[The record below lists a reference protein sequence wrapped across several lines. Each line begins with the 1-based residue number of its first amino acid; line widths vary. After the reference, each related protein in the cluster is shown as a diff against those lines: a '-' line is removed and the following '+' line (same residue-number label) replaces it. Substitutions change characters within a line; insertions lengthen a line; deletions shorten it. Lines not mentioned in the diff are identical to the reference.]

1 LPVCKLI
8 RKRTLID
15 PITALAF
22 SIYENKGVYCLL
34 LGSGVSRPSEIPTGW
49 EITLDLVSRVGALQ
63 GVKDEPDWA
72 KWYKATFGKEPT
84 YSELLD
90 QLASTPDERR
100 SVLHSY
106 IEPNADDIA
115 AGRKIP
121 TRAHQAIARLVAAGH
136 VRVII
141 TTNFDRLIENALREN
156 GVEPTVITSDD
167 ALQGA
172 VPLIHSRCYVVKIH
186 GDYLDTRIRNTDTEL
201 GAYTPGL
208 NTLLD
213 RIIDEHGLIVCG
225 WSGDW
230 DPALRAAITRAP
242 NRRYPMFW
250 AARGQMSPVAETL
263 VGHRAGRVIVV
274 EGADAFFERLESLV
288 SAQAEAQR
296 PNPRSVELMVTSAKK
311 FLAHAEFRIQLD
323 EMIGG
328 ELRRIDHDIVTSQPV
343 GAWSNNLFISAVA
356 RYEAQT
362 EILARIFGVL
372 GRYGTGPD
380 FSDVLD
386 VITKLGVRD
395 ATSGFT
401 SLTNLRTYPAVLL
414 LYAYGIGLLKA
425 QRFAD
430 LFKLFSAPINT
441 GRDQAQTIASHL
453 LLTRWEGTENDP
465 WKLLP
470 GLEKRKTALSD
481 HLHELFEGW
490 TVDYLFTKGE
500 YTGLFEGFE
509 TLGTLAYI
517 TLANDKATLQAT
529 IQNPNRDFAWAP
541 IGRAAWDGS
550 VRRKILESWTG
561 SLQPLLLKAGFA
573 HGDKEYLPLAIE
585 SIGRLA
591 SRIGIGW

>member
-1 LPVCKLI
+1 M
-8 RKRTLID
+8 ID
-15 PITALAF
+15 PIAALAF

-49 EITLDLVSRVGALQ
+49 EITLDLVSRVAALQ

-156 GVEPTVITSDD
+156 GVEPTVIASDD

-250 AARGQMSPVAETL
+250 AARRQMSPVAETL
-263 VGHRAGRVIVV
+263 VGHRAGRVIAV

-323 EMIGG
+323 ELIGG

-380 FSDVLD
+380 FSDALD
-386 VITKLGVRD
+386 VITRLGVRD
-395 ATSGFT
+395 ATSGYT

-509 TLGTLAYI
+509 MLGTLAYI
-517 TLANDKATLQAT
+517 TLSNDKATLEAAV
-529 IQNPNRDFAWAP
+529 QNPNRDFVWSP

-550 VRRKILESWTG
+550 VRRKILESWIG
-561 SLQPLLLKAGFA
+561 GLQPLLLKAGFA

-591 SRIGIGW
+591 SRINW

>member
-1 LPVCKLI
+1 
-8 RKRTLID
+8 LID
-15 PITALAF
+15 PLTALAF

-34 LGSGVSRPSEIPTGW
+34 LGSGVSRPAEIPTGW
-49 EITLDLVSRVGALQ
+49 EITLDLVSRVAALR
-63 GVKDEPDWA
+63 GVTDEPDWA
-72 KWYKATFGKEPT
+72 AWYKATFGTEPK

-106 IEPNADDIA
+106 IEPNADDIS

-121 TRAHQAIARLVAAGH
+121 TRAHQAVARMVAAGH

-167 ALQGA
+167 ALKGA
-172 VPLIHSRCYVVKIH
+172 VPLIHSCCYVVKIH
-186 GDYLDTRIRNTDTEL
+186 GDYLDTRIRNTDPEL
-201 GAYTPGL
+201 GAYTPEL

-250 AARGQMSPVAETL
+250 ATRGQLSPVAETL
-263 VGHRAGRVIVV
+263 FSHRAGRVITI

-288 SAQAEAQR
+288 SAQADAQR
-296 PNPRSVELMVTSAKK
+296 PNPRSVELLVASAKK
-311 FLAHAEFRIQLD
+311 FLARPEFRIQLD
-323 EMIGG
+323 ELIGG
-328 ELRRIDHDIVTSQPV
+328 ELRRIDHEIVAGASQPMD
-343 GAWSNNLFISAVA
+343 AWSNSLFISAVA

-372 GRYGTGPD
+372 GRYGTGEE
-380 FSDVLD
+380 FRGALD
-386 VITKLGVRD
+386 AITRLGFREP
-395 ATSGFT
+395 ASGFS

-414 LYAYGIGLLKA
+414 FYAYGIGLLKA
-425 QRFAD
+425 QRFGD
-430 LFKLFSAPINT
+430 LFKLFSTPINT
-441 GRDQAQTIASHL
+441 GRDQTQTVASHL
-453 LLTRWEGTENDP
+453 LLTRWEGTESDP

-470 GLEKRKTALSD
+470 EFDKRKTALSD
-481 HLHELFEGW
+481 YLHELFEGW

-500 YTGLFEGFE
+500 YTTSLFEHFE
-509 TLGTLAYI
+509 LLGTLAYV
-517 TLANDKATLQAT
+517 TLSIDKATLQAA
-529 IQNPNRDFAWAP
+529 IQSPNRDFVWSP
-541 IGRAAWDGS
+541 IGRAAWDGR
-550 VRRKILESWTG
+550 VCRPILESWKG
-561 SLQPLLLKAGFA
+561 DLQPLLLKAGFA
-573 HGDKEYLPLAIE
+573 RGDQDYLPLAIE

-591 SRIGIGW
+591 SRIGW

>member
-1 LPVCKLI
+1 
-8 RKRTLID
+8 LID
-15 PITALAF
+15 PLTALAF

-34 LGSGVSRPSEIPTGW
+34 LGSGVSRPAEIPTGW
-49 EITLDLVSRVGALQ
+49 EVTLDLVRRVAALQ
-63 GVKDEPDWA
+63 GVTDEPDWA
-72 KWYKATFGKEPT
+72 SWHKATFGAEPK

-115 AGRKIP
+115 AGRKTP
-121 TRAHQAIARLVAAGH
+121 TRAHLAIARMVAAGH

-156 GVEPTVITSDD
+156 GVEPTIITSDD
-167 ALQGA
+167 ALKGA

-186 GDYLDTRIRNTDTEL
+186 GDYLDTRIRNTDSEL
-201 GAYTPGL
+201 GAYTPEL
-208 NTLLD
+208 DTLLD

-250 AARGQMSPVAETL
+250 AARGKLSPDAETL
-263 VGHRAGRVIVV
+263 ISQRAGKVITI

-288 SAQAEAQR
+288 SAQADSQR
-296 PNPRSVELMVTSAKK
+296 TNPRSVELLVASAKK
-311 FLAHAEFRIQLD
+311 FLARPEFRIQLD
-323 EMIGG
+323 ELIGN
-328 ELRRIDHDIVTSQPV
+328 ELRRIDHEVVGGAFQPT
-343 GAWSNNLFISAVA
+343 GSWSNNLFISAVA

-372 GRYGTGPD
+372 GRYGTGNE
-380 FSDVLD
+380 FREAVD
-386 VITKLGVRD
+386 VITRLGFREP
-395 ATSGFT
+395 TSGYNV
-401 SLTNLRTYPAVLL
+401 LTNLRTYPAVLL

-425 QRFAD
+425 QRFGE

-441 GRDQAQTIASHL
+441 GRDQAQTVVSWLH
-453 LLTRWEGTENDP
+453 LTRWEGNEHDP

-470 GLEKRKTALSD
+470 ELDKRKTALSD

-490 TVDYLFTKGE
+490 TGDYLFTKGE
-500 YTGLFEGFE
+500 YTILFEHFE
-509 TLGTLAYI
+509 LLGTLAYI
-517 TLANDKATLQAT
+517 TLSNDKVTLQGA
-529 IQNPNRDFAWAP
+529 INSPNRDFVWAP
-541 IGRAAWDGS
+541 IGRAAWDS
-550 VRRKILESWTG
+550 RVLRSILESWKG
-561 SLQPLLLKAGFA
+561 DLQPLLLKAGFA
-573 HGDKEYLPLAIE
+573 HGDKDYLPLVIE

-591 SRIGIGW
+591 SRIGW

>member
-1 LPVCKLI
+1 
-8 RKRTLID
+8 LID
-15 PITALAF
+15 PLTALAF

-34 LGSGVSRPSEIPTGW
+34 LGSGVSRPAEIPTGW
-49 EITLDLVSRVGALQ
+49 EVTLDLVRRVAALQ
-63 GVKDEPDWA
+63 GVTGEPDWA
-72 KWYKATFGKEPT
+72 VSYNATFGTEPK

-106 IEPNADDIA
+106 IEPNADDVA
-115 AGRKIP
+115 AGRKTP
-121 TRAHQAIARLVAAGH
+121 TRAHQAIARMVAAGH

-167 ALQGA
+167 ALKGA

-186 GDYLDTRIRNTDTEL
+186 GDYLDTRIRNTDSEL
-201 GAYTPGL
+201 GAYTPEL

-250 AARGQMSPVAETL
+250 AARGQLSNVAETL
-263 VGHRAGRVIVV
+263 VNHRAGKIIAI
-274 EGADAFFERLESLV
+274 EGADAFFERLEALV
-288 SAQAEAQR
+288 SAQADAQR
-296 PNPRSVELMVTSAKK
+296 PNPRSVELMVASAKK
-311 FLAHAEFRIQLD
+311 FLARAEYRIQLD
-323 EMIGG
+323 ELIGG
-328 ELRRIDHDIVTSQPV
+328 ELRRIDQEVTTSVTHPG
-343 GAWSNNLFISAVA
+343 GAWSNDYFVSAVA

-362 EILARIFGVL
+362 EVLARIFGVL
-372 GRYGTGPD
+372 GRYGTGEE
-380 FSDVLD
+380 FRSALD
-386 VITKLGVRD
+386 GITRLGFRQP
-395 ATSGFT
+395 TSGYN
-401 SLTNLRTYPAVLL
+401 SLTNLRSYPAVLL
-414 LYAYGIGLLKA
+414 FYAYGIGLLKA

-430 LFKLFSAPINT
+430 LFKLFSTPINT
-441 GRDQAQTIASHL
+441 GRDQTQTVASHL

-470 GLEKRKTALSD
+470 ELGKRKTALSD

-490 TVDYLFTKGE
+490 SVDYLFTKGE
-500 YTGLFEGFE
+500 YTSLFEHFE
-509 TLGTLAYI
+509 LLGTLAYI
-517 TLANDKATLQAT
+517 TLSNDKATLQAA
-529 IQNPNRDFAWAP
+529 IQSPNRDFVWAP
-541 IGRAAWDGS
+541 VGRAAWDGS
-550 VRRKILESWTG
+550 TSRPILDSWKG
-561 SLQPLLLKAGFA
+561 DLQPLLLKAGFA
-573 HGDKEYLPLAIE
+573 RGDHDYLPLAIE

-591 SRIGIGW
+591 SRIGW

>member
-1 LPVCKLI
+1 
-8 RKRTLID
+8 LID
-15 PITALAF
+15 PLTALAF

-34 LGSGVSRPSEIPTGW
+34 LGSGVSRSSEIPTGW
-49 EITLDLVSRVGALQ
+49 EITLDLVSRVAALQ
-63 GVKDEPDWA
+63 GVKGEPDWP
-72 KWYKATFGKEPT
+72 KWHKATFGKEPT

-100 SVLHSY
+100 SVLHNY

-121 TRAHQAIARLVAAGH
+121 TRAHQAIARMVAAGH

-172 VPLIHSRCYVVKIH
+172 VPLIHSRCYVLKIH

-263 VGHRAGRVIVV
+263 VGHRAGRVIAI

-288 SAQAEAQR
+288 SAQADAQR
-296 PNPRSVELMVTSAKK
+296 PNPRSVELLVASAKK
-311 FLAHAEFRIQLD
+311 FLARPEFRIQLD
-323 EMIGG
+323 ELIGG
-328 ELRRIDHDIVTSQPV
+328 ELRRIDHDIVTSQPT
-343 GAWSNNLFISAVA
+343 GAWSNGLFISAVA
-356 RYEAQT
+356 RYEAQS

-372 GRYGTGPD
+372 GRYGTGAD
-380 FSDVLD
+380 FGDALD
-386 VITKLGVRD
+386 VITRLGFRD
-395 ATSGFT
+395 PTSGFT

-430 LFKLFSAPINT
+430 LFKLFSTPINT
-441 GRDQAQTIASHL
+441 GRDQAQTVASHL
-453 LLTRWEGTENDP
+453 LLTRWEGSENDP

-470 GLEKRKTALSD
+470 ELEKRRTALSD

-490 TVDYLFTKGE
+490 TADYLFTKGE
-500 YTGLFEGFE
+500 YTGLFEHFE
-509 TLGTLAYI
+509 LLGTLAYI
-517 TLANDKATLQAT
+517 TLSNDKATLQAA
-529 IQNPNRDFAWAP
+529 IQSPNRNFVWAP
-541 IGRAAWDGS
+541 IGRAAWDHRVS
-550 VRRKILESWTG
+550 RSILESWKG
-561 SLQPLLLKAGFA
+561 DLQPLLLKAGFA

-591 SRIGIGW
+591 SRISW